1 MKFDDLPNG
10 AEVFIDANTFI
21 YHFINHPK
29 YGAAFTRLME
39 RIELKDL
46 LGRTSAHV
54 LADVGHRLMTIEA
67 INRMQWP
74 ATRLA
79 ARLKKHH
86 AEIPKLTLYRQA
98 LTQVSLMGVQVLAV
112 AEASVQT
119 ASSLSQQFELL
130 TGDALIVAI
139 MRQHGLTSLASEDSD
154 FDRVAGIARYG
165 PT

>member
-1 MKFDDLPNG
+1 
-10 AEVFIDANTFI
+10 
-21 YHFINHPK
+21 
-29 YGAAFTRLME
+29 ME

-67 INRMQWP
+67 MNRMQWP